1 MDKEGEASRTPEK
14 QTVGTVTASHK
25 MLSLEALSS
34 SLNAGTAKGGCLGRG
49 EAFGCPPAVCPPER
63 PRPFT
68 HHRFWNW
75 KTFRGNFVLQSQR
88 VSNAALANAALVLS
102 SKNWKKY
109 SRWGAASKN
118 NSKKP
123 WALCRRA
130 GIDAALVRVQFVL
143 RGCTHHRK

>member
-1 MDKEGEASRTPEK
+1 MTLGLVPSSRSRSLGFACTLYAPTSPLLTQGGIAEILSPMAVEWAAEFLSFCVFQFLVDLRMSKTLGGKINQPFPDKVFREP
-14 QTVGTVTASHK
+14 
-25 MLSLEALSS
+25 
-34 SLNAGTAKGGCLGRG
+34 
-49 EAFGCPPAVCPPER
+49 FG
-63 PRPFT
+63 
-68 HHRFWNW
+68 H
-75 KTFRGNFVLQSQR
+75 R
-88 VSNAALANAALVLS
+88 VSNAALVLS

-118 NSKKP
+118 KSKKP